1 MPHNRCA
8 ERTGLSVVVP
18 SASRGPTLHVL
29 LIALL
34 QQEALRVPG
43 SEIIVSHATFD
54 SLNEAPN
61 MSPRVLAAC
70 ASCDVR
76 RIVHVDSVRINDA
89 LGCAHRYVVASKHAR
104 NNVLLHLDDDLLPK
118 AALLQALVQSV
129 CAEPG
134 FPEYARTSRPNPFR
148 SAPPRPSF
156 YGTTPRLCSKDGY
169 RFYSRRYTLSQ
180 RGKWVLQKPY
190 YVLTN
195 VASMS
200 RALNAE
206 FVAVLNQS
214 YASLMRVTG
223 GEGCDLVFNHFAR
236 GAGSTP
242 TALRGHL
249 HTRSVENIRRPK
261 HLQAAAEARALA
273 VNPVD
278 SGNQSKATAA
288 TATSRFHSGYEGGKD
303 HYPRRWQIC
312 TCLGRGT
319 VGETLVG
326 CATDKAGL
334 KWARGNWSAFAAS
347 ADLSIVQPHTAQHRR
362 NTRLVSAVGR
372 AGYGSRAEPGSR
384 GLHAL

>member
-148 SAPPRPSF
+148 SAPLRPSF

-249 HTRSVENIRRPK
+249 HTWSVENIRRPK
-261 HLQAAAEARALA
+261 HLQAAAELSIPLTVESRAKRPPQRRRASSTAGTRVGRTTTLGGGRFALA
-273 VNPVD
+273 SEGAPSARRSSAVQRTRQGS
-278 SGNQSKATAA
+278 SGPAA
-288 TATSRFHSGYEGGKD
+288 IGAHS
-303 HYPRRWQIC
+303 PPAPI
-312 TCLGRGT
+312 
-319 VGETLVG
+319 
-326 CATDKAGL
+326 
-334 KWARGNWSAFAAS
+334 SAS
-347 ADLSIVQPHTAQHRR
+347 CKLTQR
-362 NTRLVSAVGR
+362 NTGGIR
-372 AGYGSRAEPGSR
+372 GS
-384 GLHAL
+384 